1 MIPTYTDVILIP
13 LKQYLVD
20 HQKALSDA
28 EWQDAPLAIRQR
40 LQTCI
45 DYAHELLNDGDVYL
59 PNF

>member
-28 EWQDAPLAIRQR
+28 EWQDASLAIRER
-40 LQTCI
+40 LQKCI
-45 DYAHELLNDGDVYL
+45 DHAHELLNDGKVYL